1 MARLIAAVIAGL
13 AVALALEAAPG
24 IAAGGLLYPARRDA
38 MPARPP
44 HCVDRE
50 FRGDAV
56 TLRGWHCRAAG
67 HRRGT
72 LVYLHGIADNR
83 GSSVGVTHRYAT
95 QGFDVIA
102 YDSRRHGTSDGDAC
116 TYGFFEKRDLERIM
130 DAAAGPIVLMGTSLG
145 AAVALQAAAIDT
157 RPRAVVAAEVFS
169 DLRRVASERA
179 PWFLPAPVVRKALR
193 AAERRGGFAVDDVD
207 VVASARAIRAPV
219 LLIHGAADAD
229 TGPDHSRRVYAA
241 LAGPKRLI
249 EVPGAGHN
257 ESLAEA
263 AVWAEIDRWF
273 AAVAR

>member
-1 MARLIAAVIAGL
+1 MARLIAAVVAGL
-13 AVALALEAAPG
+13 AVALSLEAAPR
-24 IAAGGLLYPARRDA
+24 IAAGGMLYPARRAA

-44 HCVDRE
+44 NCVDRE
-50 FRGDAV
+50 FRGDGV

-67 HRRGT
+67 ERRGT

-83 GSSVGVTHRYAT
+83 GSGVGVMHRYTT

-102 YDSRRHGTSDGDAC
+102 YDSRRHGTSDGEAC
-116 TYGFFEKRDLERIM
+116 TYGFFEKRDLARIM

-145 AAVALQAAAIDT
+145 AAVALQTAAIDT
-157 RPRAVVAAEVFS
+157 RPKAVVAAEVFS

-179 PWFLPAPVVRKALR
+179 PWFLPSPIVRKAFR

-229 TGPDHSRRVYAA
+229 TRPQHSRRVYEA

-257 ESLAEA
+257 ESLSEA

-273 AAVAR
+273 AAAAR